1 MIKGKQSLAFEQTPY
16 LTCAASVA
24 GKKEGEGP
32 LGALFDYVEKEDLF
46 GENSWEAAEGAM
58 QKMACSLAAERPAI
72 ESSSFWAMRTASSST
87 SCSFSGLYWLRL
99 KR

>member
-1 MIKGKQSLAFEQTPY
+1 MK
-16 LTCAASVA
+16 ASSSKSILWKV
-24 GKKEGEGP
+24 
-32 LGALFDYVEKEDLF
+32 
-46 GENSWEAAEGAM
+46 
-58 QKMACSLAAERPAI
+58 KMACSLAAERPAI